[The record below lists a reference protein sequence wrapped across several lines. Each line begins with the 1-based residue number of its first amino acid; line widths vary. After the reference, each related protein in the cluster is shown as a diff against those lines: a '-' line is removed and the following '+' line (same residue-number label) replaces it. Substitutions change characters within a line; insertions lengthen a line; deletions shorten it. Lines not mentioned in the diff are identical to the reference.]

1 MDHMGDS
8 RNRHD
13 GTGSSHQYE
22 PTHTRREVGG
32 GFRPI
37 RKSGGG
43 VSSLADDPGP
53 PVQLDPPQ
61 TLADAQHVVASSR
74 PRQKAPLSE
83 WLAYHQHAAAYYAE
97 VAEIDRG
104 HHHEA
109 LAMAEEQRQFAMK
122 IKAQIPVQRPV
133 GEETDG

>member
-1 MDHMGDS
+1 M
-8 RNRHD
+8 
-13 GTGSSHQYE
+13 SS
-22 PTHTRREVGG
+22 TTD
-32 GFRPI
+32 
-37 RKSGGG
+37 
-43 VSSLADDPGP
+43 APGP

-83 WLAYHQHAAAYYAE
+83 WLAYHQRAAAYYAE

-122 IKAQIPVQRPV
+122 IKTQIPAQRLA
-133 GEETDG
+133 GEEEAR

>member
-1 MDHMGDS
+1 
-8 RNRHD
+8 
-13 GTGSSHQYE
+13 
-22 PTHTRREVGG
+22 
-32 GFRPI
+32 
-37 RKSGGG
+37 
-43 VSSLADDPGP
+43 VSSLADDSGP
-53 PVQLDPPQ
+53 SVQLDPPQ

-83 WLAYHQHAAAYYAE
+83 WLAYHQRAAAWYAQ

-133 GEETDG
+133 GEEEDG